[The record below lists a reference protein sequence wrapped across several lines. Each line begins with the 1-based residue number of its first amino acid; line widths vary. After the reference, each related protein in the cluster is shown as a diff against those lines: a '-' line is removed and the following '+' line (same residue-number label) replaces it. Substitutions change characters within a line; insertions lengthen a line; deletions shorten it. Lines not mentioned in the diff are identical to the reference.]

1 MFLGLKSAPL
11 GWDKLA
17 AARMRLLQVC
27 VNAKHTQPQC
37 YVDDP
42 YSPLRGTKTARD
54 KLLSFLC
61 LHITTVDITMAWHKA
76 TRGPDLAQIETCSSR
91 G

>member
-1 MFLGLKSAPL
+1 MFLGFKSAPL

-17 AARMRLLQVC
+17 AARMRLLQVR

-37 YVDDP
+37 YMDDP

-54 KLLSFLC
+54 KILSFLC

-76 TRGPDLAQIETCSSR
+76 TRGPDLEQIETCSS
-91 G
+91 